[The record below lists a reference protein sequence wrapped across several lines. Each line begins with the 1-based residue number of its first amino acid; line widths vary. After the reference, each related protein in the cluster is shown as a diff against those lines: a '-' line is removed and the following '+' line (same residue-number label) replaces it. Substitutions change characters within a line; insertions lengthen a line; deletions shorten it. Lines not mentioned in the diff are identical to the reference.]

1 MQSIDGVGRSPPPM
15 LRVLQHYLPVRTALL
30 VATETVLLGTVMA
43 AGMTQHLWDLLGDP
57 TSSTERA
64 RTVSDALTRMSLLP
78 LDAAQ
83 HCVISALLLTVAA
96 QLTIGL
102 NRLYEFQISA
112 SRYERASRFV
122 ESAGGGIA
130 LCLLLTVV
138 ARLVIP
144 GSILSFSGL
153 TFTQTLQGLTAS
165 LAAGFTLLYVWR
177 FAFHWL
183 VQRADLDVKVLV
195 LGSRG
200 PAHALAHQIIEHPEA
215 GFRVVGL
222 IPEPDTAGRG
232 RSANL
237 GPTLITAAEESES
250 ESTRN
255 LVLDEILLLDQSIQN
270 KGAAMRGE
278 RTSAVSQGEETLQ
291 ELLDKLEVEMVVVA
305 LEDRR
310 MTLPIEDLLRA
321 KLAGIEVREREEI
334 YEQVTG
340 RIAVAA
346 MRPSYLIFNA
356 GFRRHPWAA
365 LMKRAVDVVVA
376 SVMLMLLWPVMIAT
390 AVLVRFSSP
399 GPVLFTQERVGQ
411 DGRPFILMK
420 FRSMR
425 ADAEKHSGP
434 VWASEDDPR
443 ITKWGRVMRK
453 TRLDE
458 LPQLFNVL
466 AGSMSLVGPRPE
478 RQHFV
483 DQLAARIPYFQL
495 RHIVKPGV
503 TGWAQIN
510 YPYGNTEEDALHKL
524 QYDLFYIKNYSVLF
538 DLSILISTIKT
549 VVLRRGT

>member
-1 MQSIDGVGRSPPPM
+1 M
-15 LRVLQHYLPVRTALL
+15 LRVLQHYFPVRSVLL
-30 VATETVLLGTVMA
+30 VAMETVLLGLILSL
-43 AGMTQHLWDLLGDP
+43 GLTQHLWALLEDP
-57 TSSTERA
+57 AAAGAQARA
-64 RTVSDALTRMSLLP
+64 VSEAVTRQSLLAK
-78 LDAAQ
+78 DAALL
-83 HCVISALLLTVAA
+83 CVRAALLLTIVS
-96 QLTIGL
+96 QFCVGL

-122 ESAGGGIA
+122 ESAGAAVAACLGLAGLAGLLRPGGF
-130 LCLLLTVV
+130 
-138 ARLVIP
+138 
-144 GSILSFSGL
+144 LSFPGL
-153 TFTQTLQGLTAS
+153 TLTQTLQQ
-165 LAAGFTLLYVWR
+165 LAVTLAIGFGVLYVAR

-183 VQRADLDVKVLV
+183 VRRAELDVRVLI

-200 PAHALAHQIIEHPEA
+200 PAHALANQINQHPEA
-215 GFRVVGL
+215 GFVVIGL
-222 IPEPDTAGRG
+222 VPEPESTIGRRRVEEGPDLVTA
-232 RSANL
+232 SEE
-237 GPTLITAAEESES
+237 AAS
-250 ESTRN
+250 ESTKSQ
-255 LVLDEILLLDQSIQN
+255 VLQDIRILGREIENQ
-270 KGAAMRGE
+270 GAAMRGD
-278 RTSAVSQGEETLQ
+278 TGPDNVLGEESLM
-291 ELLDKLEVEMVVVA
+291 ELIEKLNIEMVVIA

-310 MTLPIEDLLRA
+310 MTLPIKDLLGA

-340 RIAVAA
+340 CIAVAA
-346 MRPSYLIFNA
+346 MRPSYLIFNT

-365 LMKRAVDVVVA
+365 LMKRLVDV
-376 SVMLMLLWPVMIAT
+376 SVSVIMLLILWPVMLAT
-390 AVLVRFSSP
+390 AIAVRLTSP

-411 DGRPFILMK
+411 DGKPFVLMK

-425 ADAEKHSGP
+425 ADAEKLSGP

-443 ITKWGRVMRK
+443 ITKWGKFMRK

-466 AGSMSLVGPRPE
+466 SGSMSIVGPRPE

-483 DQLAARIPYFQL
+483 DQLAAKIPYFQL

-503 TGWAQIN
+503 TGWAQIS

-538 DLSILISTIKT
+538 DLSILVSTVKT

>member
-1 MQSIDGVGRSPPPM
+1 M
-15 LRVLQHYLPVRTALL
+15 LRVLQHYFPVRSVLL
-30 VATETVLLGTVMA
+30 VLMETVLLGGIVA
-43 AGMTQHLWDLLGDP
+43 LGMTQHLWALLEDP
-57 TSSTERA
+57 AAESARA
-64 RTVSDALTRMSLLP
+64 VSDALTPLSLLP
-78 LDAAQ
+78 ADAAR
-83 HCVISALLLTVAA
+83 HCVLAGLLLTLVA
-96 QLTIGL
+96 QLCLGL

-122 ESAGGGIA
+122 ESAGAAIA
-130 LCLLLTVV
+130 VTAAISGS
-138 ARLVIP
+138 ARYLAADSLMAFP
-144 GSILSFSGL
+144 GL
-153 TFTQTLQGLTAS
+153 TLTQTVQYLGITFAL
-165 LAAGFTLLYVWR
+165 GFALLYAAR
-177 FAFHWL
+177 FLFHIL
-183 VQRADLDVKVLV
+183 VRRADLDVRVLI

-200 PAHALAHQIIEHPEA
+200 PAHALANQIAQHPEA
-215 GFRVVGL
+215 GFVVIGL
-222 IPEPDTAGRG
+222 VPEPDSTIGRRRVDGEPDLVTA
-232 RSANL
+232 SEE
-237 GPTLITAAEESES
+237 AASE
-250 ESTRN
+250 TTKA
-255 LVLDEILLLDQSIQN
+255 LVLQDIRILGQEIENQ
-270 KGAAMRGE
+270 GAAMRG
-278 RTSAVSQGEETLQ
+278 TDGPVVVQGEESLL
-291 ELLDKLEVEMVVVA
+291 ELIEKLAIETVVIA

-310 MTLPIEDLLRA
+310 MTLPIKDLLEA

-340 RIAVAA
+340 RIAVGA
-346 MRPSYLIFNA
+346 MRPSYLIFNE

-365 LMKRAVDVVVA
+365 LVKRSVDVVV
-376 SVMLMLLWPVMIAT
+376 SIVMLLILWPIMLGT
-390 AVLVRFSSP
+390 ALAVRLTSP

-411 DGRPFILMK
+411 DGRPFVLMK

-425 ADAEKHSGP
+425 ADAEKLSGP

-443 ITKWGRVMRK
+443 ITPFGKFMRK

-503 TGWAQIN
+503 TGWAQIS

>member
-1 MQSIDGVGRSPPPM
+1 M
-15 LRVLQHYLPVRTALL
+15 LRVLQHYFPVRSVLLVLMETALL
-30 VATETVLLGTVMA
+30 GGIVAL
-43 AGMTQHLWDLLGDP
+43 GMTQHLWALLEDP
-57 TSSTERA
+57 SSTAESARA
-64 RTVSDALTRMSLLP
+64 VNDAITP
-78 LDAAQ
+78 LGMLARDAAR
-83 HCVISALLLTVAA
+83 HCVVAGLILTVAA
-96 QLTIGL
+96 QLCLGL

-122 ESAGGGIA
+122 ESAGAGVVLTSVIA
-130 LCLLLTVV
+130 GAARFLGADSLL
-138 ARLVIP
+138 AFP
-144 GSILSFSGL
+144 GL
-153 TFTQTLQGLTAS
+153 TLSQTVQHLGVT
-165 LAAGFTLLYVWR
+165 LAIGFAALYAAR
-177 FAFHWL
+177 FLFHWL
-183 VQRADLDVKVLV
+183 VRRADLDVRVLI

-200 PAHALAHQIIEHPEA
+200 PAHALANQINQHPEA
-215 GFRVVGL
+215 GFVVIGL
-222 IPEPDTAGRG
+222 VPEPDSTIGRRRLDGEPDLVTA
-232 RSANL
+232 SEE
-237 GPTLITAAEESES
+237 AASEATHS
-250 ESTRN
+250 
-255 LVLDEILLLDQSIQN
+255 LVLQDIRILGQEIENQ
-270 KGAAMRGE
+270 GAAMRGGGG
-278 RTSAVSQGEETLQ
+278 AGVVQGEESLL
-291 ELLDKLEVEMVVVA
+291 ELIEKLAIEMVVVA

-310 MTLPIEDLLRA
+310 MTLPIKELLEA

-365 LMKRAVDVVVA
+365 LTKRLVDVGV
-376 SVMLMLLWPVMIAT
+376 SIVMLLLLWPIMIAT
-390 AVLVRFSSP
+390 AIAVRVTSP

-411 DGRPFILMK
+411 DGRPFVLMK

-425 ADAEKHSGP
+425 ADAEKLSGP

-443 ITKWGRVMRK
+443 ITKLGKFMRK

-466 AGSMSLVGPRPE
+466 SGSMSLVGPRPE

-503 TGWAQIN
+503 TGWAQIS

>member
-1 MQSIDGVGRSPPPM
+1 M
-15 LRVLQHYLPVRTALL
+15 LRVLQHYFPVRTFLL
-30 VATETVLLGTVMA
+30 VAMELCLLGAVMA
-43 AGMTQHLWDLLGDP
+43 AGMTQHLWKLLEDP
-57 TSSTERA
+57 STTHEGA
-64 RTVSDALTRMSLLP
+64 RTAANALARQSLSAEDGSQKCFIAAIALTL
-78 LDAAQ
+78 
-83 HCVISALLLTVAA
+83 VALLCL
-96 QLTIGL
+96 GL
-102 NRLYEFQISA
+102 NRLYEFQVSA

-122 ESAGGGIA
+122 ESAGAGVV
-130 LCLLLTVV
+130 LCLILAAMSRVTSPTGL
-138 ARLVIP
+138 
-144 GSILSFSGL
+144 LSFPGL
-153 TFTQTLQGLTAS
+153 TLTQTIQHLGIT
-165 LAAGFTLLYVWR
+165 LAIGFGVLYFSR

-183 VQRADLDVKVLV
+183 VRHADLDVRVLV

-200 PAHALAHQIIEHPEA
+200 PAHALANQIIEHPEA
-215 GFRVVGL
+215 GFVVVGL
-222 IPEPDTAGRG
+222 IPEP
-232 RSANL
+232 
-237 GPTLITAAEESES
+237 
-250 ESTRN
+250 ESTIGRRRMEPGPDLVTAQEEAASETTN
-255 LVLDEILLLDQSIQN
+255 QLVLNQVSLLGHQIEN
-270 KGAAMRGE
+270 TGAAMRSGNGE
-278 RTSAVSQGEETLQ
+278 PEVAQGEESLL
-291 ELLDKLEVEMVVVA
+291 ELLEKLSVEMVVVA

-310 MTLPIEDLLRA
+310 MTLPIKDLLEA

-346 MRPSYLIFNA
+346 MRPSYLIFNE

-365 LMKRAVDVVVA
+365 LLKRVSDLIL
-376 SVMLMLLWPVMIAT
+376 SIIMLLLLWPLMLFTAIA
-390 AVLVRFSSP
+390 VRMTSP

-411 DGRPFILMK
+411 HGKPFILMK

-425 ADAEKHSGP
+425 ADAEKLSGP

-443 ITKWGRVMRK
+443 ITSWGKIMRK

-466 AGSMSLVGPRPE
+466 AGSMSIVGPRPE

-510 YPYGNTEEDALHKL
+510 YPYGNTEQDALHKL
-524 QYDLFYIKNYSVLF
+524 QYDMFYIKNYSVLF
-538 DLSILISTIKT
+538 DLSILISTVKT

>member
-1 MQSIDGVGRSPPPM
+1 M
-15 LRVLQHYLPVRTALL
+15 LRVLQHYFPVRTFLL
-30 VATETVLLGTVMA
+30 VAMELCLLGAIMA
-43 AGMTQHLWDLLGDP
+43 AGMTQHLWKLLSDP
-57 TSSTERA
+57 ATTHGGA
-64 RTVSDALTRMSLLP
+64 RTAADALARQSLSASDGLQKCIIAS
-78 LDAAQ
+78 LALTL
-83 HCVISALLLTVAA
+83 VALLCL
-96 QLTIGL
+96 GL

-122 ESAGGGIA
+122 ESAGAGVV
-130 LCLLLTVV
+130 LCLILAAVSRV
-138 ARLVIP
+138 ASP
-144 GSILSFSGL
+144 TGFLSFPGL
-153 TFTQTLQGLTAS
+153 TLTQTIQHVGVT
-165 LAAGFTLLYVWR
+165 LAVGFGILYITR
-177 FAFHWL
+177 FVFHWA
-183 VQRADLDVKVLV
+183 VRRADLDIRVLI

-200 PAHALAHQIIEHPEA
+200 PAHALANQIIEHPEA
-215 GFRVVGL
+215 GFVVVGL
-222 IPEPDTAGRG
+222 VPEP
-232 RSANL
+232 
-237 GPTLITAAEESES
+237 
-250 ESTRN
+250 ESTIGRRRMEPGPDLVTAQEEAASEN
-255 LVLDEILLLDQSIQN
+255 TNRLVLNQITLLGRQIEN
-270 KGAAMRGE
+270 TGAAMRSGSGE
-278 RTSAVSQGEETLQ
+278 PEVAQGEESLL
-291 ELLDKLEVEMVVVA
+291 ELLEKLSVEMVVVA

-310 MTLPIEDLLRA
+310 MTLPIKDLLEA

-346 MRPSYLIFNA
+346 MRPSYLIFNE

-365 LMKRAVDVVVA
+365 LLKRVTDLLL
-376 SVMLMLLWPVMIAT
+376 SIIMLILLWPVMLFTAIA
-390 AVLVRFSSP
+390 VRMTSP

-411 DGRPFILMK
+411 DGKPFILMK

-425 ADAEKHSGP
+425 ADAEKLSGP

-443 ITKWGRVMRK
+443 ITPWGKIMRK

-466 AGSMSLVGPRPE
+466 AGSMSIVGPRPE

-510 YPYGNTEEDALHKL
+510 YPYGNTEQDALHKL

-538 DLSILISTIKT
+538 DLSILISTVKT

>member
-1 MQSIDGVGRSPPPM
+1 M
-15 LRVLQHYLPVRTALL
+15 LRVLQHYFPVRSVLL
-30 VATETVLLGTVMA
+30 VAMETVLLGGIVA
-43 AGMTQHLWDLLGDP
+43 LGMTQHLWALMDDP
-57 TSSTERA
+57 ASATESA
-64 RTVSDALTRMSLLP
+64 RGVSDALTSLSLLP
-78 LDAAQ
+78 RDAAR
-83 HCVISALLLTVAA
+83 HCWVAA
-96 QLTIGL
+96 MALTLLAQLCLGL
-102 NRLYEFQISA
+102 NRLYEFQVSA

-122 ESAGGGIA
+122 ESAGAAIA
-130 LCLLLTVV
+130 VDLTVAGA
-138 ARLVIP
+138 ARYLGP
-144 GSILSFSGL
+144 DSLLAFPGL
-153 TFTQTLQGLTAS
+153 TLTQTLQH
-165 LAAGFTLLYVWR
+165 LAVTLALGFAVLYVAR

-183 VQRADLDVKVLV
+183 VRRADLDVRVLI

-200 PAHALAHQIIEHPEA
+200 PAHALANQIHQHPEA
-215 GFRVVGL
+215 GFAVVGL
-222 IPEPDTAGRG
+222 VPEP
-232 RSANL
+232 
-237 GPTLITAAEESES
+237 
-250 ESTRN
+250 ESTIGRRRLDGEPDLVTASEEAASETTRA
-255 LVLDEILLLDQSIQN
+255 LVLQDIRLLGREIENQ
-270 KGAAMRGE
+270 GAAMRGGTGPVE
-278 RTSAVSQGEETLQ
+278 VQGEESLL
-291 ELLDKLEVEMVVVA
+291 ELLAKLNIEMVVVA

-310 MTLPIEDLLRA
+310 MTLPIKDLLEA

-346 MRPSYLIFNA
+346 MRPSYLIFNE

-365 LMKRAVDVVVA
+365 LAKRMVDVVV
-376 SVMLMLLWPVMIAT
+376 SIVMLLLLWPVMIAT
-390 AVLVRFSSP
+390 AIAVRVTSP

-411 DGRPFILMK
+411 DGRPFVLMK

-425 ADAEKHSGP
+425 QDAEKLSGP

-443 ITKWGRVMRK
+443 ITRFGKIMRK

-466 AGSMSLVGPRPE
+466 SGSMSLVGPRPE

-503 TGWAQIN
+503 TGWAQIS

-538 DLSILISTIKT
+538 DVSILISTIKT